1 MFFPFSGLRTTF
13 SPLLFSVSSASLRL
27 DLLCFPTS
35 STPQI
40 PHSRLSISPEPP
52 ARHRPLVP
60 PNQPKPTDQIA
71 PPTQPH
77 TSARF
82 ARHQFHPAAASQE
95 TIPLPERSPR
105 STFRA
110 APPAI
115 VRSAPQLRKP
125 PHRARSP
132 IAPSPKTNAPPPQIP
147 GMAHA
152 SNILDC
158 ASTQTPVSPNSRS
171 RSDDT
176 PPPPAPLAPS
186 RKTPPSH
193 LR

>member
-40 PHSRLSISPEPP
+40 LHSRHSISLEPA

-60 PNQPKPTDQIA
+60 PNQPKLADQIA

-95 TIPLPERSPR
+95 TIPLPVRSPPSAFPAVQR
-105 STFRA
+105 PSILFLYHSRTAPNRVHSPF
-110 APPAI
+110 APP
-115 VRSAPQLRKP
+115 Q
-125 PHRARSP
+125 
-132 IAPSPKTNAPPPQIP
+132 KTNAPPPQIP

-158 ASTQTPVSPNSRS
+158 ASIQTPASPNSK
-171 RSDDT
+171 
-176 PPPPAPLAPS
+176 S
-186 RKTPPSH
+186 RKI
-193 LR
+193 LEA